1 MKNKV
6 TVVFKSK
13 GIKELSTNVHM
24 LKMDFKHLNEELRQT
39 VVLLERI
46 TSYQE
51 HTEDD

>member
-1 MKNKV
+1 MFHKKTLNKMANGN
-6 TVVFKSK
+6 TWL
-13 GIKELSTNVHM
+13 IHM